1 MTQRFLKAA
10 VLLGILF
17 AFVFLAPGVPQS
29 AAHAA
34 MDSTVRKSVRLPIL
48 MYHSLLKDPKKA
60 DVFVLTPDGLESDLK
75 YLQANGFETVVVKDL
90 IDYVDGQRALPEKP
104 VMITFDDGHYN
115 VLTYALPILEKMDMR
130 AVLSVVGAYAEKF
143 TKNPD
148 PNPNYAYLSWDE
160 IRYLKDTGRFEIQN
174 HSYAMHTIGD
184 RKGSQRKNGESETAY
199 CSFFCSDALKQQIML
214 QEKCGVTPTAYTYP
228 YGLIS
233 PEAQLCL
240 SQMQFSASLT
250 CYERINYIQ
259 AGNPDCLFGL
269 GRFNRSGKTTTA
281 VFMKMLLKE
290 MK

>member
-1 MTQRFLKAA
+1 MIQRFVKAA
-10 VLLGILF
+10 VLLGVLF
-17 AFVFLAPGVPQS
+17 TFVFYVPDVPQS

-34 MDSTVRKSVRLPIL
+34 MDSAVQKSVKLPIL
-48 MYHSLLKDPKKA
+48 MYHSVLKDPKKA
-60 DVFVLTPDGLESDLK
+60 DVFVLTPDALESDLK
-75 YLQANGFETVVVKDL
+75 YLKANGFETVVIQDL
-90 IDYVDGQRALPEKP
+90 INFVNGQGTLPEKP

-115 VLTYALPILEKMDMR
+115 VLIYALPILEKMDMR
-130 AVLSVVGAYAEKF
+130 AVLSVVGAYAEKY
-143 TKNPD
+143 TENPD

-160 IRYLKDTGRFEIQN
+160 ITYLKETGRFEIQN

-184 RKGSQRKNGESETAY
+184 RKGSKRKNGESETAY
-199 CSFFCSDALKQQIML
+199 CSFFCSDALKQQIAL

-228 YGLIS
+228 FGLIS

-281 VFMKMLLKE
+281 AFMEKLMKE